1 MGRGGGSAPGGGH
14 VGPALLPSLLSEKEK
29 GRRMG
34 GKKAFRSITKGSGVR
49 LQKTKKSLA
58 LCFAVCLWQ
67 QSLLSC

>member
-1 MGRGGGSAPGGGH
+1 MGRGGGSAPGG

-49 LQKTKKSLA
+49 LQKTKKKSLA
-58 LCFAVCLWQ
+58 LCFSVCLWQ